1 MSKTVVSPGE
11 YVDAKAGRTDEQ
23 AKTLSNWKIA
33 RTKLLQVV
41 EKNTHFTWNGV
52 GKLPNEQ
59 TYPGLIFNAH
69 THNTHFFRSNIK
81 IFYTPKNRKL

>member
-1 MSKTVVSPGE
+1 MSKTVVAPGE

-52 GKLPNEQ
+52 GKLPNDQ
-59 TYPGLIFNAH
+59 RVHIVGVQGGLSLSSRAYIVY
-69 THNTHFFRSNIK
+69 RS
-81 IFYTPKNRKL
+81 